1 MAGDST
7 ESWLE
12 QLAAK
17 TPTPGGGAAAG
28 LGAAMAAAL
37 LAMVANY
44 TSGDRY
50 ADRAARM
57 AEMVEELAA
66 LRLAA
71 LEAMDDDEVAFGAV
85 GAAYALPR
93 ANDAEKAARGAAIEV
108 ALLGATKPPL
118 AVGRACERLATFAQE
133 LADQGNP
140 NVISDVGVG
149 AAFAR
154 AAVDS
159 ALLNVAINASLISDE
174 AQRGELAVA
183 MQRLHELSR
192 DLQAAFELVAAKLGN

>member
-7 ESWLE
+7 GSWLE

-28 LGAAMAAAL
+28 LGAATAAAL

-44 TSGDRY
+44 TSGERY
-50 ADRAARM
+50 KDRAARM

-66 LRLAA
+66 LRLTA

-85 GAAYALPR
+85 GAAYAMPR
-93 ANDAEKAARGAAIEV
+93 ANDEERAARGEAIQV
-108 ALLGATKPPL
+108 ALIGATEPPL
-118 AVGRACERLATFAQE
+118 AVGRACERLVTFAQE
-133 LADQGNP
+133 LAEQGNP

-183 MQRLHELSR
+183 MQELRGVSS
-192 DLQAAFELVAAKLGN
+192 DLQAAFELVVAKLGN